1 MNKETPRRKCAEEE
15 KRQKTGIAIE
25 RSSHIELKRA
35 LFNTHTHIYICI
47 NMAVVRPVTEGKI
60 INQNER

>member
-1 MNKETPRRKCAEEE
+1 MCGGRKETEE
-15 KRQKTGIAIE
+15 TGIAIE

>member
-1 MNKETPRRKCAEEE
+1 MCGGRKETEE
-15 KRQKTGIAIE
+15 TGIAIE

-35 LFNTHTHIYICI
+35 LFNTHIYICI